1 MPGTKRTK
9 IIATFG
15 PASNKPEV
23 LKALLAAGTDVFRFN
38 LAHGSHANHARGM
51 HAIRRLAKRSGQHV
65 GILVDLG
72 GPKLRVRTA
81 PEGLPLVRGT
91 EVVFGS
97 SELTLNHPAVLH
109 QLRSGMTLLLDDGNL
124 RLVVTGKRNMRVSAR
139 VIESGLLRNN
149 AGFAIPK
156 LTPDLPFWT
165 PKDRRDLSFAL
176 RRRVDAIALSFV
188 RDAHDVIRV
197 RRAIKSS
204 SAPLLIAKIETPSAV
219 EHIDGILQAADG
231 IMIARGDLGLS
242 VPLPELP
249 HIQKQL
255 ILKALA
261 AAKPVITATQMLE
274 SMMRVP
280 IPSRAEITDV
290 TNAMLDGTDAVL
302 LSKETT
308 QGAHPVESVQLMR
321 TIAER
326 SDPETPLRMF
336 EYERSSTKEIGH
348 AISESVV
355 RTAEHLNATAIVVFT
370 ESGKAA
376 RLIACHRPPQPIFA
390 FSPKESVLR
399 QLTLLRGV
407 VPCRTRPLKTADD
420 AVRMAENTLRR
431 LLPKKRNGGLFVA
444 SSGIPFRKSGT
455 TNMLYVGKIHA

>member
-1 MPGTKRTK
+1 MAGTKRTK

-15 PASNKPEV
+15 PASDTPNV

-38 LAHGSHANHARGM
+38 LAHGSHVNHARGM
-51 HAIRRLAKRSGQHV
+51 RTIRRLAKRSGQRV

-81 PEGLPLVRGT
+81 SEGLLLIRGET
-91 EVVFGS
+91 VVLGS
-97 SELTLNHPAVLH
+97 SGLTLNHPAVLR

-124 RLVVTGKRNMRVSAR
+124 RLVVTGKRNMKVGAKI
-139 VIESGLLRNN
+139 IEGGPLRNN

-165 PKDRRDLSFAL
+165 SKDRRDLSFAL
-176 RRRVDAIALSFV
+176 RQKVDAIALSFV
-188 RDAHDVIRV
+188 RDANDVIRV
-197 RRAIKSS
+197 RRVIQGRQT
-204 SAPLLIAKIETPSAV
+204 PLLIAKIETPSAV
-219 EHIDGILQAADG
+219 ENIDGILNTSDG

-249 HIQKQL
+249 HIQKKL

-274 SMMRVP
+274 SMMRIPV
-280 IPSRAEITDV
+280 PSRAEITDV

-308 QGAHPVESVQLMR
+308 QGAHPVESVELMR

-336 EYERSSTKEIGH
+336 EYERTSDKEIGH

-355 RTAEHLNATAIVVFT
+355 RTAEHLRATAIVVFT
-370 ESGKAA
+370 ESGRAA
-376 RLIACHRPPQPIFA
+376 RLIARHRPPQPIFA

-399 QLTLLRGV
+399 QLTMLRGV
-407 VPCRTRPLKTADD
+407 VPCKTKPLKTADD
-420 AVRMAENTLRR
+420 AVRMAENALRR
-431 LLPKKRNGGLFVA
+431 LLPGKHGRGLFVA

-455 TNMLYVGKIHA
+455 TNMLYVGRIHP